1 MIVMDE
7 TLNNTADEI
16 GDPDAAVDLGLLTN
30 LLGYALRRA
39 QVAVFADFHRRFAAE
54 DIRPAQFSVLQV
66 LRHNPGLRQA
76 KVSAA
81 LGVKRTNFVPL
92 FDVLETRGLAERR
105 KVPGDRRAS
114 ALFLTSAG
122 EALLDRLDATI
133 AGHEG
138 RFVARVGGQEAKAQ
152 LLGLLR
158 RLIEPDA
165 DDT

>member
-1 MIVMDE
+1 MDE
-7 TLNNTADEI
+7 TLNKTADDI
-16 GDPDAAVDLGLLTN
+16 APPVDLGPLTN

-39 QVAVFADFHRRFAAE
+39 QIAVFADFHRRFAAE

-133 AGHEG
+133 AAHEE
-138 RFVARVGGQEAKAQ
+138 RFVARVGGQDAKDR
-152 LLGLLR
+152 LLVLLH
-158 RLIEPDA
+158 RLVEPDA
-165 DDT
+165 DVS

>member
-1 MIVMDE
+1 MDE
-7 TLNNTADEI
+7 TLNKTAD
-16 GDPDAAVDLGLLTN
+16 DSAPVDLGPLTN

-39 QVAVFADFHRRFAAE
+39 QIAVFADFHRRFAAE

-133 AGHEG
+133 AAHEE
-138 RFVARVGGQEAKAQ
+138 RFVARVGGQDAKDR
-152 LLGLLR
+152 LLVLLH

-165 DDT
+165 DDS